1 MPDYNAGDA
10 KLRIIPDASN
20 FKKDLEADMRRIN
33 AEYAVQIKADL
44 DKAKREMEVWRKEQQ
59 ANSVHVPV
67 EVDTKRVEKAGK
79 DAGNT
84 FSNAFSKAFSGGLTS
99 PAALFGGASLLPA
112 LSLGLGEVT
121 AAMQQLAQAGLLL
134 PGVFAS
140 LGASVGTAKLGL
152 SGVDEA
158 FKAVAKSSSGSAK
171 DLQAAN
177 DALKKLAPNAQDFV
191 TSVSALKPKFD
202 ELKSIAQNNL
212 FANLSTDVKNL
223 VAKDFPAFQKGID
236 SISKGL
242 NQNLRQALQSLSTDG
257 SKNILD
263 RILGNTGEAQ
273 SRITKAI
280 DPLVRAFGT
289 LAAAGTDALPG
300 LADGMG
306 KLAERFDR
314 FISAADKDGRLGEWI
329 QQGITGF
336 GKLGESLLNIGK
348 VFTAITKAVG
358 GGDGLLGMLESATGK
373 LATFLNS
380 ARGQNDL
387 KEFFAKGG
395 EQLRQ
400 LRDIAVEA
408 GPILSQLFTGAINS
422 SKIWLPV
429 IKDVLDIIN
438 AIPGGADA
446 VVGAFVAWKSITAA
460 ADLVKSLESVA
471 NFLKFVIPGAAGV
484 AEGSLAGLAAVL
496 GPIAAAIGAI
506 SAGKYLADATD
517 ATPELHDKLVHDQGS
532 RGRFSPPS
540 RSPKNNALIPGGGAA
555 GAQRE
560 RRGYATGGPVVG
572 TGPALVHDNEYV
584 ISSRGRSSVSDATL
598 AALNAGHFAGG
609 GFIDPTGNPV
619 TAGTAPGPGAGGGFM
634 SSLMSGISN
643 PIGNLMGMGQQQS
656 GGQQAGGFSNR
667 LAAVPGLIGL
677 AGVFGGS
684 NPEGDLTSWVNQT
697 GNWLGNFGAKTASG
711 FGGSLYQGGLNAVG
725 LGNSIL
731 SPTNPYNQGI
741 QQALGFGA
749 NIGNNGNVTSSSS
762 SSGSDSGSVTISGNS
777 TDANGMQHLG
787 QDRGGIS
794 WKLFDAIAKD
804 QFSLTMTSGYR
815 SPNGPKVAGV
825 AANKSYHASG
835 RAHDFIGSETQMIAF
850 ANFMAANYGP
860 QLKELIFDAP
870 GFSSTINNGNVVGP
884 FGAFYTMAQA
894 GDHRNHVHIAFAGG
908 GKVTGPGTGTSDS
921 VPAWLSAGEHVLT
934 AADVQ
939 AMGGQE
945 NVMAFRSALHRAY
958 GGPIPEAAV
967 VPKPKPVPAQTKNM
981 PPPPKPVTPQQ
992 PPPGVVSMR
1001 PAPAQPAP
1009 ATPPVPTQTPEMAAP
1024 AQTAQTDQPK
1034 DDTAKPVGQGGGG
1047 AAPTSTSH
1055 NLSAVSTGIES
1066 GFSAVGN
1073 IVSAAIQAGEAG
1085 ASMGAGAAGGG
1096 MGGAS
1101 ASSLVSGLFSQAG
1114 KIADAAVNV
1123 GSSFLV
1129 GNVTGGTQDSAYG
1142 QTFRPQ
1148 QVQPSVAQTRGGP
1161 IYNVNAVQIPEA
1173 MRELRLKEAQD
1184 QQSMLAHH

>member
-33 AEYAVQIKADL
+33 AEYSVQIKADL

-59 ANSVHVPV
+59 SNAIDIPV
-67 EVDTKRVEKAGK
+67 EVDNKRVSRQFEKAGG
-79 DAGNT
+79 DAGAK
-84 FSNAFSKAFSGGLTS
+84 FASAFKASGIL
-99 PAALFGGASLLPA
+99 AVGGLLPA
-112 LSLGLGEVT
+112 LSVGVADVAG
-121 AAMQQLAQAGLLL
+121 AMQQLAQAGLLL

-140 LGASVGTAKLGL
+140 LGASFGTAKLGL

-177 DALKKLAPNAQDFV
+177 DALKKLAPNAQEFV

-202 ELKSIAQNNL
+202 ELKGIAQDNL
-212 FANLSTDVKNL
+212 FANLSTDVKSL
-223 VAKDFPAFQKGID
+223 VAKDFPSFQKGID

-242 NQNLRQALQSLSTDG
+242 NQNLRQALQSLSADG

-280 DPLVRAFGT
+280 DPLIHAFGT

-300 LADGMG
+300 LAEGMG
-306 KLAERFDR
+306 KLGERFDK

-329 QQGITGF
+329 QQGISGF
-336 GKLGESLLNIGK
+336 SKLGESLLNIGK
-348 VFTAITKAVG
+348 SFTAITKAAG
-358 GGDGLLGMLESATGK
+358 GGEGFLGTMESATGK
-373 LATFLNS
+373 LAAFLNS
-380 ARGQNDL
+380 ARGQEDL
-387 KEFFAKGG
+387 KRFFAEGRD
-395 EQLRQ
+395 QLRQ
-400 LRDIAVEA
+400 LKDVAIEA
-408 GPILSQLFTGAINS
+408 GPVLSQLFTDA
-422 SKIWLPV
+422 KEQTRLWLPV
-429 IKDVLDIIN
+429 IKEVLTIIN
-438 AIPGGADA
+438 DIPGGATNVVDA
-446 VVGAFVAWKSITAA
+446 FIAWKTITGV
-460 ADLVKSLESVA
+460 ADLAKSLTGIADLLRV
-471 NFLKFVIPGAAGV
+471 VIPGAAAV
-484 AEGSLAGLAAVL
+484 AEGSLAPLAAAL
-496 GPIAAAIGAI
+496 APIAAAIAAI
-506 SAGKYLADATD
+506 SAGKYLADASD

-532 RGRFSPPS
+532 RGRFSPPQ

-560 RRGYATGGPVVG
+560 RRGYALGGPVVG
-572 TGPALVHDNEYV
+572 TGPALVHDNEFV
-584 ISSRGRSSVSDATL
+584 ISSRGRSSVSDSTL
-598 AALNAGHFAGG
+598 HALNAGHFAGG

-619 TAGTAPGPGAGGGFM
+619 TAGTAPGPGAGGGFL
-634 SSLMSGISN
+634 SSLMSGISS
-643 PIGNLMGMGQQQS
+643 PLGNMMGGGQQQ
-656 GGQQAGGFSNR
+656 QQQGGFSNR

-677 AGVFGGS
+677 AGVFGGQ
-684 NPEGDLTSWVNQT
+684 NPEGDLTSWMNQT

-711 FGGSLYQGGLNAVG
+711 FGGSLYQGGLDAVG
-725 LGNSIL
+725 LGSSIL
-731 SPTNPYNQGI
+731 SPTNPYSQGI

-749 NIGNNGNVTSSSS
+749 NIGSNGNVTS
-762 SSGSDSGSVTISGNS
+762 SSGSDSGSVTISGNLS
-777 TDANGMQHLG
+777 NANGMDHLG
-787 QDRGGIS
+787 ENRGGIS

-804 QFSLTMTSGYR
+804 QFSLTMISGYR
-815 SPNGPKVAGV
+815 DPKGPKVAGV
-825 AANKSYHASG
+825 AANKSYHGSG
-835 RAHDFIGSETQMIAF
+835 RAHDFSGSEAQMIAF

-860 QLKELIFDAP
+860 ELKELIFDAP

-894 GDHRNHVHIAFAGG
+894 GDHRNHVHVAFAGG
-908 GKVTGPGTGTSDS
+908 GKVSGPGTATSDS

-958 GGPIPEAAV
+958 GGPIPDAAV
-967 VPKPKPVPAQTKNM
+967 IPKPKPVPAQTKNM

-1001 PAPAQPAP
+1001 PAPSQPAP
-1009 ATPPVPTQTPEMAAP
+1009 STPPVPTQTPEMAA

-1047 AAPTSTSH
+1047 AAPTSSNH

-1096 MGGAS
+1096 MGGGS

-1129 GNVTGGTQDSAYG
+1129 GNVTPGTQDSAYG

-1148 QVQPSVAQTRGGP
+1148 QVQPSVAQPRGGAT
-1161 IYNVNAVQIPEA
+1161 YNVNAVQIPEA

>member
-33 AEYAVQIKADL
+33 AEYSVQIKTDL

-59 ANSVHVPV
+59 SNAIDIPV
-67 EVDTKRVEKAGK
+67 EVDNKRVSRQFEKAGG
-79 DAGNT
+79 DAGAK
-84 FSNAFSKAFSGGLTS
+84 FASAFKASGIL
-99 PAALFGGASLLPA
+99 ALGGLLPA
-112 LSLGLGEVT
+112 LSVGVADVAG
-121 AAMQQLAQAGLLL
+121 AMQQLAQAGLLL

-140 LGASVGTAKLGL
+140 LGASFGTAKLGL

-177 DALKKLAPNAQDFV
+177 DALKKLAPNAQEFV

-202 ELKSIAQNNL
+202 ELKGIAQDNL
-212 FANLSTDVKNL
+212 FANLSTDVK
-223 VAKDFPAFQKGID
+223 FQKGID

-242 NQNLRQALQSLSTDG
+242 NQNLRQALQSLSADG

-280 DPLVRAFGT
+280 DPLIHAFGT

-300 LADGMG
+300 LAEGMG
-306 KLAERFDR
+306 KLGERFDK

-329 QQGITGF
+329 QQGISGF
-336 GKLGESLLNIGK
+336 SKLGESLLNIGK
-348 VFTAITKAVG
+348 SFTAITKAAG
-358 GGDGLLGMLESATGK
+358 GGEGFLGTMESATGK
-373 LATFLNS
+373 LAAFLNS
-380 ARGQNDL
+380 ARGQEDL
-387 KEFFAKGG
+387 KRFFAEGRD
-395 EQLRQ
+395 QLRQ
-400 LRDIAVEA
+400 LKDVAIEA
-408 GPILSQLFTGAINS
+408 GPVLSQLFTDA
-422 SKIWLPV
+422 KEQTRLWLPV
-429 IKDVLDIIN
+429 IKEVLTIIN
-438 AIPGGADA
+438 DIPGGATNVVDA
-446 VVGAFVAWKSITAA
+446 FIAWKTITGV
-460 ADLVKSLESVA
+460 ADLAKSLTGIADLLRV
-471 NFLKFVIPGAAGV
+471 VIPGAAAV
-484 AEGSLAGLAAVL
+484 AEGSLAPLAAAL
-496 GPIAAAIGAI
+496 APIAAAIAAI
-506 SAGKYLADATD
+506 SAGKYLADASD

-532 RGRFSPPS
+532 RGRFSPPQ

-555 GAQRE
+555 GSQRE
-560 RRGYATGGPVVG
+560 RRGFATGGPVIG
-572 TGPALVHDNEYV
+572 TGPALVHDNEFV
-584 ISSRGRSSVSDATL
+584 ISSRGRSSVSDSTL
-598 AALNAGHFAGG
+598 HALNAGHFAGG

-619 TAGTAPGPGAGGGFM
+619 TAGTAPGPGAGGGFL
-634 SSLMSGISN
+634 SSLMSGISS
-643 PIGNLMGMGQQQS
+643 PLGNMMGGGQQQ
-656 GGQQAGGFSNR
+656 QQQGGFSNR

-677 AGVFGGS
+677 AGVFGGQ
-684 NPEGDLTSWVNQT
+684 NPEGDLTSWMNQT

-711 FGGSLYQGGLNAVG
+711 FGGSLYQGGLDAVG
-725 LGNSIL
+725 LGSSIL
-731 SPTNPYNQGI
+731 SPTNPYSQGI

-749 NIGNNGNVTSSSS
+749 NIGSNGNVTS
-762 SSGSDSGSVTISGNS
+762 SSGSDSGSVTISGNLS
-777 TDANGMQHLG
+777 NANGMDHLG
-787 QDRGGIS
+787 ENRGGIS

-804 QFSLTMTSGYR
+804 QFNLTMISGYR
-815 SPNGPKVAGV
+815 DPKGPKVAGV
-825 AANKSYHASG
+825 AANKSYHGSG
-835 RAHDFIGSETQMIAF
+835 RAHDFSGSEAQMIAF

-860 QLKELIFDAP
+860 ELKELIFDAP

-894 GDHRNHVHIAFAGG
+894 GDHRNHVHVAFAGG
-908 GKVTGPGTGTSDS
+908 GKVSGPGTATSDS

-958 GGPIPEAAV
+958 GGPIPDAAV
-967 VPKPKPVPAQTKNM
+967 IPKPKPVPAQTKNM

-1001 PAPAQPAP
+1001 PAPSQPAP
-1009 ATPPVPTQTPEMAAP
+1009 STPPVPTQTPEMAA

-1047 AAPTSTSH
+1047 AAPTSSNH

-1096 MGGAS
+1096 MGGGS

-1129 GNVTGGTQDSAYG
+1129 GNVTPGTQDSAYG

-1148 QVQPSVAQTRGGP
+1148 QVQPSVAQPRGGAT
-1161 IYNVNAVQIPEA
+1161 YNVNAVQIPEA

>member
-44 DKAKREMEVWRKEQQ
+44 DRAKREMEVWRKEQQ
-59 ANSVHVPV
+59 SNAIDIPV
-67 EVDTKRVEKAGK
+67 EVDNKRVSRQFEKAGG
-79 DAGNT
+79 DAGAK
-84 FSNAFSKAFSGGLTS
+84 FASAFKASGIL
-99 PAALFGGASLLPA
+99 AVGGLLPA
-112 LSLGLGEVT
+112 LSVGVADVAG
-121 AAMQQLAQAGLLL
+121 AMQQLAQAGLLL

-140 LGASVGTAKLGL
+140 LGASFGTAKLGL

-177 DALKKLAPNAQDFV
+177 DALKKLAPNAQEFV

-202 ELKSIAQNNL
+202 ELKGIAQDNL
-212 FANLSTDVKNL
+212 FANLSTDVKSL
-223 VAKDFPAFQKGID
+223 VAKDFPSFQKGID

-242 NQNLRQALQSLSTDG
+242 NQNLRQALQSLSADG

-280 DPLVRAFGT
+280 DPLIHAFGT

-300 LADGMG
+300 LAEGMG
-306 KLAERFDR
+306 KLGERFDK

-329 QQGITGF
+329 QQGISGF
-336 GKLGESLLNIGK
+336 SKLGESLLNIGK
-348 VFTAITKAVG
+348 SFTAITKAAG
-358 GGDGLLGMLESATGK
+358 GGEGFLGTMESATGK
-373 LATFLNS
+373 LAAFLNS
-380 ARGQNDL
+380 ARGQEDL
-387 KEFFAKGG
+387 KRFFAEGRD
-395 EQLRQ
+395 QLRQ
-400 LRDIAVEA
+400 LKDVAIEA
-408 GPILSQLFTGAINS
+408 GPVLSQLFTDA
-422 SKIWLPV
+422 KEQTRLWLPV
-429 IKDVLDIIN
+429 IKEVLTIIN
-438 AIPGGADA
+438 DIPGGATA
-446 VVGAFVAWKSITAA
+446 VVDAFIAWKTISGI
-460 ADLVKSLESVA
+460 ADLAKSLNAISTLLRITLPA
-471 NFLKFVIPGAAGV
+471 D
-484 AEGSLAGLAAVL
+484 
-496 GPIAAAIGAI
+496 AAIGAAGI
-506 SAGKYLADATD
+506 SKALGAISIPAALLSILMWEQGHERQTAN
-517 ATPELHDKLVHDQGS
+517 DQGKTDS
-532 RGRFSPPS
+532 LPIGPRGMPMPV
-540 RSPKNNALIPGGGAA
+540 KPGGSSSGNPGRVFGPNGPRTLPDGVIAVD
-555 GAQRE
+555 GH
-560 RRGYATGGPVVG
+560 YATGGPVDSGMVAQLH
-572 TGPALVHDNEYV
+572 PHEFV
-584 ISSRGRSSVSDATL
+584 ISSRGRSSVSDSTL
-598 AALNAGHFAGG
+598 HALNAGHFAGG

-619 TAGTAPGPGAGGGFM
+619 TAGTAPGPGAGGGFL
-634 SSLMSGISN
+634 SSLMSGISS
-643 PIGNLMGMGQQQS
+643 PLGNMMGGGQQQ
-656 GGQQAGGFSNR
+656 QQQGGFSNR

-677 AGVFGGS
+677 AGVFGGQ
-684 NPEGDLTSWVNQT
+684 NPEGDLTSWMNQT

-711 FGGSLYQGGLNAVG
+711 FGGSLYQGGLDAVG
-725 LGNSIL
+725 LGSSIL
-731 SPTNPYNQGI
+731 SPTNPYSQGI

-749 NIGNNGNVTSSSS
+749 NIGSNGNVTS
-762 SSGSDSGSVTISGNS
+762 SSGSDSGSVTISGNLS
-777 TDANGMQHLG
+777 NANGMDHLG
-787 QDRGGIS
+787 ENRGGIS

-815 SPNGPKVAGV
+815 DPKGPKVAGV
-825 AANKSYHASG
+825 AANKSYHGSG
-835 RAHDFIGSETQMIAF
+835 RAHDFSGSEAQMIAF

-860 QLKELIFDAP
+860 ELKELIFDAP

-894 GDHRNHVHIAFAGG
+894 GDHRNHVHVAFAGG
-908 GKVTGPGTGTSDS
+908 GKVSGPGTATSDS

-958 GGPIPEAAV
+958 GGPIPDAAV
-967 VPKPKPVPAQTKNM
+967 IPKPKPVPAQTKNM

-1001 PAPAQPAP
+1001 PAPSQPAP
-1009 ATPPVPTQTPEMAAP
+1009 STPPVPTQTPEMAA

-1047 AAPTSTSH
+1047 AAPTSSNH

-1096 MGGAS
+1096 MGGGS

-1129 GNVTGGTQDSAYG
+1129 GNVTPGTQDSAYG

-1148 QVQPSVAQTRGGP
+1148 QVQPSVAQPRGGAT
-1161 IYNVNAVQIPEA
+1161 YNVNAVQIPEA